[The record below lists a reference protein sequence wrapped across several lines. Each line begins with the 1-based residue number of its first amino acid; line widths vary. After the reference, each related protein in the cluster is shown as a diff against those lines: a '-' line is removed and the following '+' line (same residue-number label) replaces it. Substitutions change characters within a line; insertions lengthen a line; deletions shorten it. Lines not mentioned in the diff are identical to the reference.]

1 MNDTLN
7 LFRRTSLLFAKYPL
21 LWLPLVLAEVL
32 RTVLQWFS
40 VPLTRAALLAAAPRS
55 AIGGNIAGPPA
66 AWKINLISGSI
77 AFVVMAISV
86 LALLY
91 ALGIVAKALRSEADL
106 RRHQPEL
113 HFQVPDNLAVTWLQI
128 TGLSTLFFL
137 FSAGF
142 VSAVVAPLA
151 GRSHLTPG
159 MAQTLILSFVV
170 PVMLVL
176 LYLAVGPLRRFVLG
190 VQSQP
195 ESSEGARLPY
205 FSMLVAGAL
214 FSTLASLGV
223 GYLTRRSMPA
233 GGVTQSVGL
242 LTLQILIAIVTAFPY
257 AYAMT
262 GLSLSPDASI
272 AQGDTA
278 AE

>member
-1 MNDTLN
+1 MNDTLD

-21 LWLPLVLAEVL
+21 LWLPLMLAEVL
-32 RTVLQWFS
+32 RTTLQWFS
-40 VPLTRAALLAAAPRS
+40 LPLTRAALLAAAPRS

-77 AFVVMAISV
+77 GFLIMALSV
-86 LALLY
+86 LMLLY
-91 ALGIVAKALRSEADL
+91 ALGIVARALQPAADL

-113 HFQVPDNLAVTWLQI
+113 HFQAPSSLGVTWLQI
-128 TGLSTLFFL
+128 TGLSALFFL

-142 VSAVVAPLA
+142 VSAVVAPWA
-151 GRSHLTPG
+151 GRARLTPG
-159 MAQTLILSFVV
+159 VVQAIILSFVV
-170 PVMLVL
+170 PVLLVI
-176 LYLAVGPLRRFVLG
+176 LYIAVGPLRRFVLR
-190 VQSQP
+190 VQSEQ
-195 ESSEGARLPY
+195 ESREGARLPY
-205 FSMLVAGAL
+205 FLMLVAGAL

-223 GYLTRRSMPA
+223 GYVTRRSMPA

-242 LTLQILIAIVTAFPY
+242 LTLQILIAVVTAFPY

-262 GLSLSPDASI
+262 GLSLSPEASLQPDQ
-272 AQGDTA
+272 AV